1 MFVVPGLAQSWQT
14 GPVYLHSTLSGKHVG
29 RYLAGYLA
37 QWQGAIQPW
46 QTVGGHQV
54 TVAAAGGFRNIWV
67 QGVGYLRGEVFSRL
81 IDGAERKSANTFS
94 FMIHQSV
101 KLY

>member
-46 QTVGGHQV
+46 QTVGHQV
-54 TVAAAGGFRNIWV
+54 TVTAAGGLRKIWV
-67 QGVGYLRGEVFSRL
+67 QGVGYLRVELFSGVS
-81 IDGAERKSANTFS
+81 D
-94 FMIHQSV
+94 
-101 KLY
+101 